1 MEDNRNEM
9 LDMKKCQDG
18 IENKQIPV
26 RTVPQRSRK
35 SSTRY
40 MGTLAILT
48 ALVVDLQLWGSAIPM
63 PGSTSLSLVLIPIV
77 IGGLV
82 LGVKAGAFLGFVFG
96 LFVFVWCGVLG
107 YDPFTAFLFA
117 NKPVM
122 TGLICIVKGTAAGLV
137 PPVVHRA
144 LRKRL
149 PFSSVVI
156 ASALAPI
163 CNTGI
168 FLLGML
174 IIVKTLEA
182 YLAGAMTVG
191 YFFVAIILV
200 NFAIEFVFNL
210 ILSPAIYRVMSAVE
224 KQQKHR

>member
-1 MEDNRNEM
+1 
-9 LDMKKCQDG
+9 
-18 IENKQIPV
+18 
-26 RTVPQRSRK
+26 
-35 SSTRY
+35 
-40 MGTLAILT
+40 
-48 ALVVDLQLWGSAIPM
+48 
-63 PGSTSLSLVLIPIV
+63 
-77 IGGLV
+77 
-82 LGVKAGAFLGFVFG
+82 
-96 LFVFVWCGVLG
+96 
-107 YDPFTAFLFA
+107 
-117 NKPVM
+117 
-122 TGLICIVKGTAAGLV
+122 
-137 PPVVHRA
+137 VHRA